1 MDHGAGMT
9 SEGRDRSN
17 RWLQNPV
24 WWIGSVAL
32 LGLVIAGVFG
42 IRSLVVSSGEG
53 TTGGVE
59 GTALAARAEE
69 EGAGVEGDESPVDSA
84 DGIALDDRPDEK
96 ISDPPVLLEEA
107 AESSSPGSPEVEESS
122 EPPAPVTTTAESS
135 NADLAEESDEVGG
148 PPITETE
155 EVGGQPAPAT
165 TTIEPGD
172 VIVEESNE
180 TESWDELGSPMTSY
194 TGWIV
199 PWGDGFLEVGWPQTG
214 ETRHGGPVYD
224 DESHLKA
231 RALSDSQHCR
241 NIQSLA
247 RASRIPNCWEDLDHY
262 LTPDGGGS
270 VRAVISDGARMI
282 VASETTERVYISIS
296 SDLTNWNTTEI
307 ILPHPPSLP
316 DFVYTFSYID
326 HMAMGPNGWLL
337 KITTEF
343 TIDILGLAGIREL
356 ETKLNVYDLKGEV
369 NQLIGSAEVDFED
382 GIKLTFRLKKE
393 ESEYMTRELA
403 WDELGFNKNEFR
415 KYYAHQTMKPYIFST
430 NILGSAWV
438 AMWGEA
444 PVRVDLP
451 DISMT
456 PDLNGTCCS
465 VVGTEAGY
473 IAFSDPGE
481 PGYDPTWWGPGV
493 AFFSPDGYIWTPV
506 ESPPAVFF
514 NIWPAENGLIISG
527 ALLEAYEENGG
538 MEWTSW
544 DWDRPLFWWSVNPD
558 GSNWQEIEGPPSG
571 CGPPLKC
578 LGHNNPTIRQ

>member
-1 MDHGAGMT
+1 MT

-53 TTGGVE
+53 TTGSGE
-59 GTALAARAEE
+59 GTALAARTGEE
-69 EGAGVEGDESPVDSA
+69 RAGVEGDESPVDSA
-84 DGIALDDRPDEK
+84 DGIAPDDRPDEE
-96 ISDPPVLLEEA
+96 ISVPPVPPEGT
-107 AESSSPGSPEVEESS
+107 AESNGPGSPEAEESG

-135 NADLAEESDEVGG
+135 AADLAEESDEIGG

-155 EVGGQPAPAT
+155 EVDGQPAPAT

-172 VIVEESNE
+172 VIVGESNE
-180 TESWDELGSPMTSY
+180 TESWDELGSPMY

-199 PWGDGFLEVGWPQTG
+199 PWDDGFLEVGWPQTG
-214 ETRHGGPVYD
+214 ETRNNDPVYD

-231 RALSDSQHCR
+231 RALSDNQHCR

-262 LTPDGGGS
+262 LTPNGGES
-270 VRAVISDGARMI
+270 IRAVISDGARMI

-296 SDLTNWNTTEI
+296 SDLKDWNTTEI

-316 DFVYTFSYID
+316 DFVYTFSYMD
-326 HMAMGPNGWLL
+326 HLAMGPNGWLL

-356 ETKLNVYDLKGEV
+356 EAKLSAADLKDEV
-369 NQLIGSAEVDFED
+369 NRLIGITDVYFDED
-382 GIKLTFRLKKE
+382 GVELTFRPDDKG
-393 ESEYMTRELA
+393 SEYMTRELM
-403 WDELGFNKNEFR
+403 WDELGINKNEFR
-415 KYYAHQTMKPYIFST
+415 KYYARQTMKPYIFSD

-438 AMWGEA
+438 TMWGED

-451 DISMT
+451 DISGH
-456 PDLNGTCCS
+456 GTCCS
-465 VVGTEAGY
+465 IIGTEAGY
-473 IAFSDPGE
+473 IAFSDPSE
-481 PGYDPTWWGPGV
+481 PGYMPTRWGPGV
-493 AFFSPDGYIWTPV
+493 AFFSFDGYIWTPI
-506 ESPPAVFF
+506 ESPSAVFF
-514 NIWPAENGLIISG
+514 DVWPVENGLIVSG
-527 ALLEAYEENGG
+527 ALLEAYEEDGR
-538 MEWTSW
+538 MKWTNW
-544 DWDRPLFWWSVNPD
+544 DWDRPLFWWSVNSD
-558 GSNWQEIEGPPSG
+558 GSNWQEIKMPPSG
-571 CGPPLKC
+571 CGYPLKC
-578 LGHNNPTIRQ
+578 HNNPTIRLRVTR